1 MADLRRLIRLHLS
14 LARMAALMR
23 AAKGASHDTPGSPS
37 KTADRLSSNS
47 SAAVPVAKA
56 QDRQHAALANGD
68 MARIS
73 AGAAA
78 AARDSVNEN
87 GGRVFASGTGRSW
100 GSAPLTWQAQEGSG
114 IVHVSAVGPDCA
126 ILVVTPPTEAAEA
139 GGPPYLGSAAAA
151 TGRAD
156 TADADPQQQNE
167 LPQLSITVEWV
178 AGKQQSS
185 AGSGSVSVGC
195 REAVQG
201 SGPGGIRCRMSATPS
216 LPASMLEAFADMA
229 GALVTSC
236 LVLNVFHLLHAL
248 LCPTQVQ
255 HHNFLSLIVIL
266 WARNICRPQPVCKG
280 VPILNGPFFWC
291 RCWRGGAAAG
301 CAVGVQLR
309 ACCAGR

>member
-1 MADLRRLIRLHLS
+1 
-14 LARMAALMR
+14 MAALMR
-23 AAKGASHDTPGSPS
+23 AAKGASHDTPGNPS
-37 KTADRLSSNS
+37 KTADHLSSVS

-56 QDRQHAALANGD
+56 QDRQHTALANGV
-68 MARIS
+68 MAKTS

-114 IVHVSAVGPDCA
+114 VVHVSAVGPDCA

-139 GGPPYLGSAAAA
+139 GGPPYLGSAAA

-167 LPQLSITVEWV
+167 LPQLRITVEWV

-185 AGSGSVSVGC
+185 AGSDSISVSC

-216 LPASMLEAFADMA
+216 LPASVLEAFADMA
-229 GALVTSC
+229 GALMTSC
-236 LVLNVFHLLHAL
+236 LVLNTFPLLYAL

-255 HHNFLSLIVIL
+255 HHNFLRLIGIFQ
-266 WARNICRPQPVCKG
+266 ARDICRPQPVCKG
-280 VPILNGPFFWC
+280 VPI
-291 RCWRGGAAAG
+291 
-301 CAVGVQLR
+301 
-309 ACCAGR
+309 

>member
-1 MADLRRLIRLHLS
+1 
-14 LARMAALMR
+14 MAALMR

-68 MARIS
+68 MAKTS

-78 AARDSVNEN
+78 AARDSVIEN

-114 IVHVSAVGPDCA
+114 VVHVSAVGPDCA
-126 ILVVTPPTEAAEA
+126 VLVVTPPTEAAEA

-156 TADADPQQQNE
+156 TADGDLAINADPQQQSE
-167 LPQLSITVEWV
+167 LPQLRITVEWV

-185 AGSGSVSVGC
+185 AGSGSVSVGG

-216 LPASMLEAFADMA
+216 LPASVLEAFADMA

-236 LVLNVFHLLHAL
+236 LVLNVFPLLYAL

-255 HHNFLSLIVIL
+255 HHNFMSLIRII
-266 WARNICRPQPVCKG
+266 WARDICWPQPVRKG
-280 VPILNGPFFWC
+280 VPILNGSFFSC